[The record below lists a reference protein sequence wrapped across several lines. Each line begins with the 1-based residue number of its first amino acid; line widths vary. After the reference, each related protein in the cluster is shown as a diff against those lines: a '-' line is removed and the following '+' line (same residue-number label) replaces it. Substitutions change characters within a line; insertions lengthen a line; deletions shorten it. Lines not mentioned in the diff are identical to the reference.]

1 MHQVLKILLIMLLIW
16 YGASSMAETG
26 HIKTFAVNQI
36 AFYKANQNDLLR
48 TSVPVYTGANQQ
60 WFPVL
65 RVHLDNLRTDELLS
79 VMGSVEIT
87 NDTGHNVNCVTKIVV
102 NSNYDDEPG
111 QNGAFII
118 SAGGGG
124 NASFNRHHELL
135 LRPAN
140 WIPDQYYGA
149 RNITLM
155 LRAVSSVAVS
165 GDIVNLTGAPC
176 ELTVKRFQSIH

>member
-1 MHQVLKILLIMLLIW
+1 MPLSL
-16 YGASSMAETG
+16 YGIPNMSEIGYINTLP
-26 HIKTFAVNQI
+26 FNQI
-36 AFYKANQNDLLR
+36 AFYKVNQNDLLR
-48 TSVPVYTGANQQ
+48 TNVPVYTGANEK

-65 RVHLDNLRTDELLS
+65 RIRMDNLSTDELFS

-87 NDTGHNVNCVTKIVV
+87 NDTGHNINCVTKIVV

-111 QNGAFII
+111 KNGAFII

-124 NASFNRHHELL
+124 NTSPNRHHELL

-155 LRAVSSVAVS
+155 LRAVSSAAQS
-165 GDIVNLTGAPC
+165 GDTVSLTSAPC
-176 ELTVKRFQSIH
+176 ELIVKRFQNN